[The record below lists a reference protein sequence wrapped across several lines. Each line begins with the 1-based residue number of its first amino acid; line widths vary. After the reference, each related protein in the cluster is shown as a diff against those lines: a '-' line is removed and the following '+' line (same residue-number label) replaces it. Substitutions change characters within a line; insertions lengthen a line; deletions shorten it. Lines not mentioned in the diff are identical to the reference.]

1 MTILKISFNICS
13 RMAIL
18 SEDAMVIIVSEETG
32 KISIAYKGN
41 LERGL
46 TVEEVEERLTS
57 IQDKPVDEKKKKH
70 RKVKDLKNGK
80 KAD

>member
-1 MTILKISFNICS
+1 M
-13 RMAIL
+13 
-18 SEDAMVIIVSEETG
+18 SEETDAMVIIVSEETG